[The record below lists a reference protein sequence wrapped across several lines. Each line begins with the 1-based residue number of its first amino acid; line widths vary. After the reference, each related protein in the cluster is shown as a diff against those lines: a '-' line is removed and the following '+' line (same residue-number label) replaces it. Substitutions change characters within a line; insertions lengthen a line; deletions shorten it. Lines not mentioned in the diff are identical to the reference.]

1 MSLTLD
7 NLGNKYKQKKRVG
20 RGNASGHGSFSTR
33 GIKGQRARSGGK
45 RGLRIKGFKKT
56 LLGVPKFKGMVSHY
70 PKSQPVQLSILDKH
84 FEDGSQVTPG
94 VLYEK
99 KLINKLNGPVKI
111 LKDVEKFEKKLDIFG
126 CELSERARE
135 LVEKAGGKLI
145 ETSAIKEGEPKQADS
160 ASTGTIVGKKKEKKA
175 KK

>member
-1 MSLTLD
+1 MTLSLHS
-7 NLGNKYKQKKRVG
+7 LGNKNKRKKRVG

-70 PKSQPVQLSILDKH
+70 AKSQPVQLSVLAKH
-84 FEDGSQVTPG
+84 FEDGDQVTPG

-99 KLINKLNGPVKI
+99 KLINKVNGSVKI
-111 LKDVEKFEKKLDIFG
+111 LKDMDKFEKKLEIFG
-126 CELSERARE
+126 CEMSAGARE
-135 LVEKAGGKLI
+135 LIEKAGGKLI
-145 ETSAIKEGEPKQADS
+145 S
-160 ASTGTIVGKKKEKKA
+160 VGKA
-175 KK
+175 